1 MESNSYE
8 VEEGVAVSVCISLS
22 SDIERSVEVTLITSS
37 GSLADSASGKTLIG
51 SECMHF
57 TQCLKYTETA
67 DYTPVVRIFT
77 FQSNDA
83 FCENVTTIEDEVL
96 ETAEIFEISVS
107 SSDPNVSMGAFPTAS
122 ITILDEDGR

>member
-1 MESNSYE
+1 MESDSYE

-57 TQCLKYTETA
+57 TQYLKYTETA
-67 DYTPVVRIFT
+67 DYTPVARIFT

-83 FCENVTTIEDEVL
+83 LCENVTTIEDEVL

-107 SSDPNVSMGAFPTAS
+107 SSDPNVSVGAFPTAS